1 MVAKLTSSILIGELF
16 MIIYG
21 AVGIGAVLLLMLR
34 DANSATRILLCLGV
48 FVLLCPWNWII
59 VMLRTK
65 MSFWDIIFFPTGVQA
80 FWFYSVPTTMD
91 TFFWIYNQGIPAW
104 VGCALLFAFREKP
117 QNLLLT
123 YSFLLFFSPII
134 CVGLFPVVAWAL
146 LRNFRKSI
154 TLPNVAA
161 ILLCL
166 IFAAYFSTTTS
177 PKSTILS
184 VYSLRYIIC
193 GAFMSVLV
201 AYGVYM
207 PLIWNQIKRDKLFW
221 TLLLWSLVV
230 SMFRIGTYFDLGWR
244 VGIPCMVYFMYLL
257 IKRLSI
263 CKLKSMTA
271 IVFFTALIIGLP
283 GNFTYAQ
290 LIRGEYQHFKN
301 GIPLRR
307 DSLTN
312 LWDPHQNPV
321 ISNFAGNIDTFFGKY
336 LMK

>member
-1 MVAKLTSSILIGELF
+1 
-16 MIIYG
+16 
-21 AVGIGAVLLLMLR
+21 
-34 DANSATRILLCLGV
+34 
-48 FVLLCPWNWII
+48 
-59 VMLRTK
+59 
-65 MSFWDIIFFPTGVQA
+65 
-80 FWFYSVPTTMD
+80 
-91 TFFWIYNQGIPAW
+91 
-104 VGCALLFAFREKP
+104 
-117 QNLLLT
+117 
-123 YSFLLFFSPII
+123 
-134 CVGLFPVVAWAL
+134 
-146 LRNFRKSI
+146 
-154 TLPNVAA
+154 
-161 ILLCL
+161 
-166 IFAAYFSTTTS
+166 
-177 PKSTILS
+177 
-184 VYSLRYIIC
+184 
-193 GAFMSVLV
+193 MSVLV